1 MKGPIVKRIKVYAI
15 VESIVDKPYEPEELD
30 TFLSE
35 NNFTG
40 ATHVNY
46 NQGGITNIITKQH
59 ISMSMSELDTM
70 LAARSKQ

>member
-1 MKGPIVKRIKVYAI
+1 MKAPIVKRIKVYAI
-15 VESIVDKPYEPEELD
+15 VESIVDKPCEPEELD

-35 NNFTG
+35 NSFTG
-40 ATHVNY
+40 ATAVNY